1 MSNTKDFKVRSGIQ
15 PTVYQE
21 GVGTVVS
28 GSVGYS
34 LSGASYDSISFSV
47 ASQETSPTGLFFK
60 SDGTK
65 VYIVGLDFST
75 VFQYSL
81 STAWDIST
89 ASYDSVSFS
98 VSVQDTIPTG
108 LSFSSDGTKMYVVGN
123 LGLDINQY
131 NLSTAWDISTASY
144 SQNFSVSS
152 QETGPTGV
160 TFKTDGTKMYICGLA
175 GDEVNEYNL
184 STAWDISTASASQ
197 VFSVSAQDGNP
208 RSLFFK
214 PDGTKMFLSGS
225 DNDSVYLYNLSAAWD
240 ISTASYATSL
250 SVTSQDTLPNGIYIK
265 PDGTKMYVMGY
276 VTDSIY
282 QYSTVLNTA
291 SLDLSSGS
299 VFDYTPTSDVQV
311 TLTNPAASGTS
322 SGATLLLGAEDATGV
337 GSTFSTTLYTGT
349 GANQTITNGLD
360 LAGDGGLTWIKR
372 RNAADSHVLTDS
384 ERGYGQVLNSD
395 TTGANQNLASLF
407 NLSTTSSG
415 FTVGSNNT
423 QINNNAQT
431 YVSWSFKKQTKFFDV
446 VTWTGNGSSQ
456 TIAHSLGVTPGCIIV
471 KNTSNAANWAV
482 WHRSNLATQHLQL
495 NTTSAALTSATVWN
509 STNPTDSV
517 FSVGNYYNT
526 NNSGDTYVAYL
537 FAHDIASDGLI
548 QCGSFTTDSGSQ
560 ATIDLG
566 FEPSWVMYKMT
577 NSTGQWYIE
586 DTMRGLSAP
595 TQVGDTLI
603 ANLPNA
609 EGVGNG
615 AIHINASGFETKAA
629 PNNLGASNTFVYM
642 AIRSAFVPTITYD
655 PDLQWSGGT
664 APTAPAIGETD
675 VLTFNTTDGGTTYQA
690 VVAIDGAK

>member
-1 MSNTKDFKVRSGIQ
+1 MSNNKDFKVKNGIQ

-240 ISTASYATSL
+240 ISTASYDTSL
-250 SVTSQDTLPNGIYIK
+250 SVTSQDTLPYGIYIK

-282 QYSTVLNTA
+282 QYSTALTTA

-322 SGATLLLGAEDATGV
+322 SGATLLLGAEDSTGV
-337 GSTFSTTLYTGT
+337 SSTFSTTLYDGT
-349 GANQTITNGLD
+349 GATQAIDNGLD
-360 LAGDGGLTWIKR
+360 LSGDGGLVWVKCR
-372 RNAADSHVLTDS
+372 SDAASHRLIDTD
-384 ERGYGQVLNSD
+384 G
-395 TTGANQNLASLF
+395 GANNILTSNDTSGYF
-407 NLSTTSSG
+407 NNSTIFSSFNSNG
-415 FTVGSNNT
+415 FSVATDVATNGSGR
-423 QINNNAQT
+423 T
-431 YVSWSFKKQTKFFDV
+431 YASWSFKKQTKFFDI
-446 VTWTGNGSSQ
+446 VTYTGNGSSQ

-471 KNTSNAANWAV
+471 KNISNAANWAV

-537 FAHDIASDGLI
+537 FAHDTDASSI
-548 QCGSFTTDSGSQ
+548 IKCGSFTTDSGSQ

-566 FEPSWVMYKMT
+566 FEPSWVMYKIT

-603 ANLPNA
+603 ANLSNA

-655 PDLQWSGGT
+655 TSLQWPSGT
-664 APTAPAIGETD
+664 APTSPAIGETD
-675 VLTFNTTDGGTTYQA
+675 IITFNTTDGGTTYKS
-690 VVAIDGAK
+690 VVAIDGAS